1 MAVSEKIKT
10 IGNKIEENIARY
22 DLDRQTTK
30 LSALSSENVI
40 KYKFLAR
47 KDVLPEKNM
56 LEKAVTIRRFE
67 YSTLGSELK
76 KQTDVAEDQYK
87 LLKHQ
92 KLLL

>member
-1 MAVSEKIKT
+1 MAVSKKFKT

-40 KYKFLAR
+40 KYKFLAG
-47 KDVLPEKNM
+47 KDVLPEKDV

-76 KQTDVAEDQYK
+76 KQYK

>member
-1 MAVSEKIKT
+1 MAVSKKFKT

-22 DLDRQTTK
+22 DSDRQTTK

-40 KYKFLAR
+40 KYKFLAG
-47 KDVLPEKNM
+47 KDVLPEKDV
-56 LEKAVTIRRFE
+56 LEKPVTIRRFE

>member
-1 MAVSEKIKT
+1 MAVSKKFKT
-10 IGNKIEENIARY
+10 IGNKIEENLARY

-40 KYKFLAR
+40 KYKFLAG
-47 KDVLPEKNM
+47 KDVLPEKDV
-56 LEKAVTIRRFE
+56 LEKPVTIRRFE

-76 KQTDVAEDQYK
+76 KQYK

>member
-40 KYKFLAR
+40 KYKFLAGKDVFPE
-47 KDVLPEKNM
+47 KDVLEKP
-56 LEKAVTIRRFE
+56 VTIRRFE

>member
-1 MAVSEKIKT
+1 MAVSKKFKT

-40 KYKFLAR
+40 KYKFLAG
-47 KDVLPEKNM
+47 KDVLPENDV
-56 LEKAVTIRRFE
+56 LEKPVTIRRFE

>member
-10 IGNKIEENIARY
+10 ISNKIEENIARY

-47 KDVLPEKNM
+47 KDVLPEKDV

-67 YSTLGSELK
+67 YSTLGSESKNKSGIVGKQYRGLK
-76 KQTDVAEDQYK
+76 RYSWIW
-87 LLKHQ
+87 
-92 KLLL
+92 

>member
-1 MAVSEKIKT
+1 MAVSKKFKT

-40 KYKFLAR
+40 KYKFLAG
-47 KDVLPEKNM
+47 KDVLPEKDV
-56 LEKAVTIRRFE
+56 LEKPVTIRRFE

-76 KQTDVAEDQYK
+76 KQYK